1 MHTRFVFYNSETGKI
16 YSVRSYANHAQ
27 AEQNCQNQT
36 GNFNMT
42 CNTEA
47 QIGVVSDVNCCKVN
61 VSVIPH
67 RVESTQRHVN
77 PFCVEMRQRR
87 NMRLSGSDWTQAP
100 DSPLSAEKKAE
111 WATYRQAL
119 RDLDYHSCT
128 NANNMV
134 WPTPPA

>member
-119 RDLDYHSCT
+119 RDMDCDSYSSFSE
-128 NANNMV
+128 V
-134 WPTPPA
+134 IWPTIPN

>member
-1 MHTRFVFYNSETGKI
+1 MRKNYVFYNTVTGEI
-16 YSVRSYANHAQ
+16 YAVNKLTQLQ
-27 AEQNCQNQT
+27 AEQNCGLNRAH
-36 GNFNMT
+36 NMM
-42 CNTEA
+42 
-47 QIGVVSDVNCCKVN
+47 CKPIEEISGSFF
-61 VSVIPH
+61 SVKATWYDIENNAFVPKIV
-67 RVESTQRHVN
+67 RKPGACDFVKTQR
-77 PFCVEMRQRR
+77 
-87 NMRLSGSDWTQAP
+87 NMKLKGCDWTQAP